1 MDKAP
6 RGPVGVLLSGDTG
19 FYSGAKG
26 LWPLLGNHEV
36 ITIPGISSLSYFCAR
51 LQTTWQDARL
61 VSAHG
66 RSHNAVG
73 EIQRSAKVFALTG
86 GATKA
91 EDICRAL
98 AERGLGQV
106 RVSVGERLS
115 YADERIVTGT
125 AAELAGETFAD
136 LSVLLAVNPDPVARP
151 WNGSGLPDGAFLRGD
166 VPMTKEEVRAL
177 ALSKLRLEA
186 HHVVWDVGAG
196 TGSVSVECA
205 LSCPAGRV
213 YAVEKK
219 EEALAL
225 LAENRARFHAANL
238 EVVAGTAPEAL
249 EALPAPDRVFLGGTS
264 GSLEDILNVIFRKNP
279 AARVVCTAVTL
290 ETVGEAARC
299 FAGLE
304 GADMVQVAVTRHPA
318 RRALPPDGR
327 PEPGLDLLRGGPGMS
342 APRLLLCAPASG
354 GGKTTVTCA
363 LLQALVNRGAGPVAF
378 KCGPDYIDPMFHS
391 EIIGAKSRNLD
402 LFFLGRDTAR
412 YLLEKNSRGSGLALI
427 EGVMGYYD
435 GIGLSA
441 DASAYDL
448 ARATGHPGGAGAGR
462 PGAGPHRRR
471 RGEGNEGFPAGQRH
485 PGRDSQPGVPH
496 ALPPAQGGHR
506 GGDRRNRVRLS
517 AQSARLRP
525 GEPPPGAGHRRRG
538 GRGCGRSSPPW
549 PPRRRKAWT

>member
-1 MDKAP
+1 MKVYLIGVGMGNPATLTGQALEAIGDSPVLVGAPRLLEPWGAEHDCVPLIAAADIAAYVDKAP

-136 LSVLLAVNPDPVARP
+136 LSVLLAVNPDPVVRP

-196 TGSVSVECA
+196 TGSVSAEGA
-205 LSCPAGRV
+205 LAVPEGRV
-213 YAVEKK
+213 FAVERK
-219 EEALAL
+219 EEALTLLERNKAAL
-225 LAENRARFHAANL
+225 GLTNL
-238 EVVAGTAPEAL
+238 HIVPGTAPEAL
-249 EALPAPDRVFLGGTS
+249 TDLPTPDRVFLGGSS
-264 GSLEDILNVIFRKNP
+264 GNMEAILRCALSRNP
-279 AARVVCTAVTL
+279 QVRIVVTAVTL
-290 ETVGEAARC
+290 ETVAEAVQCFARLGLSDTDMVQIAATRTRKAGGYHLMDAQNPVWILSGEAA
-299 FAGLE
+299 AAE
-304 GADMVQVAVTRHPA
+304 VVVPSPADPIM
-318 RRALPPDGR
+318 L
-327 PEPGLDLLRGGPGMS
+327 
-342 APRLLLCAPASG
+342 
-354 GGKTTVTCA
+354 
-363 LLQALVNRGAGPVAF
+363 
-378 KCGPDYIDPMFHS
+378 
-391 EIIGAKSRNLD
+391 
-402 LFFLGRDTAR
+402 
-412 YLLEKNSRGSGLALI
+412 
-427 EGVMGYYD
+427 
-435 GIGLSA
+435 
-441 DASAYDL
+441 
-448 ARATGHPGGAGAGR
+448 
-462 PGAGPHRRR
+462 
-471 RGEGNEGFPAGQRH
+471 
-485 PGRDSQPGVPH
+485 
-496 ALPPAQGGHR
+496 
-506 GGDRRNRVRLS
+506 
-517 AQSARLRP
+517 
-525 GEPPPGAGHRRRG
+525 
-538 GRGCGRSSPPW
+538 
-549 PPRRRKAWT
+549 

>member
-1 MDKAP
+1 MKVYLIGVGMGNPATLTGQALEAIGDSPVLVGAPRLLEPWGAEHDCVPLIAAADIAAYVDKAP

-136 LSVLLAVNPDPVARP
+136 LSVLLAVNPDPVVRP

-249 EALPAPDRVFLGGTS
+249 EALSAPDRVFLGGTS

-304 GADMVQVAVTRHPA
+304 GADMVQVAVTRSPG
-318 RRALPPDGR
+318 RAGHERAPSAPLRPRQRGR
-327 PEPGLDLLRGGPGMS
+327 QDHRHLRPSPGPGQPGGRAGGLQVRPGLYRPHVSQRDHRGQKPQPGPLLPGPGHRPLP
-342 APRLLLCAPASG
+342 AGEKQPGQRL
-354 GGKTTVTCA
+354 
-363 LLQALVNRGAGPVAF
+363 
-378 KCGPDYIDPMFHS
+378 
-391 EIIGAKSRNLD
+391 
-402 LFFLGRDTAR
+402 
-412 YLLEKNSRGSGLALI
+412 
-427 EGVMGYYD
+427 
-435 GIGLSA
+435 
-441 DASAYDL
+441 
-448 ARATGHPGGAGAGR
+448 
-462 PGAGPHRRR
+462 GPHR
-471 RGEGNEGFPAGQRH
+471 
-485 PGRDSQPGVPH
+485 
-496 ALPPAQGGHR
+496 GGH
-506 GGDRRNRVRLS
+506 GL
-517 AQSARLRP
+517 L
-525 GEPPPGAGHRRRG
+525 
-538 GRGCGRSSPPW
+538 
-549 PPRRRKAWT
+549 

>member
-1 MDKAP
+1 MKVYLIGVGMGNPATLTGQALEAIGDSPVLVGAPRLLEPWTEGHDCVPLIAAADIAAYVDKAP

-66 RSHNAVG
+66 RSHHAVG

-219 EEALAL
+219 EEAL
-225 LAENRARFHAANL
+225 
-238 EVVAGTAPEAL
+238 EAL
-249 EALPAPDRVFLGGTS
+249 SAPDRVFLGGTS

-304 GADMVQVAVTRHPA
+304 GADMVQVAVTRT
-318 RRALPPDGR
+318 LP
-327 PEPGLDLLRGGPGMS
+327 
-342 APRLLLCAPASG
+342 
-354 GGKTTVTCA
+354 
-363 LLQALVNRGAGPVAF
+363 
-378 KCGPDYIDPMFHS
+378 
-391 EIIGAKSRNLD
+391 
-402 LFFLGRDTAR
+402 
-412 YLLEKNSRGSGLALI
+412 
-427 EGVMGYYD
+427 
-435 GIGLSA
+435 
-441 DASAYDL
+441 
-448 ARATGHPGGAGAGR
+448 AGR
-462 PGAGPHRRR
+462 YHLMDAQNPVWIFS
-471 RGEGNEGFPAGQRH
+471 GECRA
-485 PGRDSQPGVPH
+485 
-496 ALPPAQGGHR
+496 
-506 GGDRRNRVRLS
+506 
-517 AQSARLRP
+517 
-525 GEPPPGAGHRRRG
+525 
-538 GRGCGRSSPPW
+538 
-549 PPRRRKAWT
+549 